1 MTECGCTVWP
11 WMLMACSRRLAV
23 PFPFIQ
29 PSFVHYQPNF
39 LYAQSF
45 IFIVRQA
52 CFECLVM
59 TSIWPSREGN
69 PGKKDN
75 IWGKNNSIC
84 CVCPPLCSS
93 SGGLVVNICGNT
105 CTLPRAVSGRC
116 QLHLPGGWEEVALF
130 AQSKCDGSRV
140 RRKLEWSSTSPVTLG
155 TGGE

>member
-52 CFECLVM
+52 CFECPVM
-59 TSIWPSREGN
+59 TSIWPSKEGN

-75 IWGKNNSIC
+75 IWGKNNSIY

-105 CTLPRAVSGRC
+105 CTLPRLWVEDANC
-116 QLHLPGGWEEVALF
+116 IFMEVGKKLLYLLRASVMVPELEGSWNEAPP
-130 AQSKCDGSRV
+130 AQG
-140 RRKLEWSSTSPVTLG
+140 P
-155 TGGE
+155 